1 MLDLAIFEKGKEF
14 SRMLLK
20 AFFKLN
26 GLALLVDN
34 ALVALTTVTLVEGAF
49 EEPAIDVHATADAVR
64 FLL

>member
-1 MLDLAIFEKGKEF
+1 
-14 SRMLLK
+14 MLLK